1 MAKKSSKQSSKQST
15 QNTNDL
21 SAVEAPAR
29 KMSESKARRTL
40 RLASLDSAEIDS
52 RISAMIADGTV
63 ASAREQYDPFGPA
76 AVNARKIQAAIAL
89 FNSTDGA
96 AHGCLLSLRVTFEKN
111 GKAVSRKVDSFLD
124 KKD

>member
-1 MAKKSSKQSSKQST
+1 MKK
-15 QNTNDL
+15 DL
-21 SAVEAPAR
+21 PGAEAPAR

-111 GKAVSRKVDSFLD
+111 GKAISRRVDSFLD
-124 KKD
+124 KKG

>member
-1 MAKKSSKQSSKQST
+1 MKKST
-15 QNTNDL
+15 QNTKDL
-21 SAVEAPAR
+21 AAVEAPAR

-52 RISAMIADGTV
+52 RISAMIKAGTV
-63 ASAREQYDPFGPA
+63 ASGRQKYDPFGPGA
-76 AVNARKIQAAIAL
+76 SNARKIQAAIAL

-111 GKAVSRKVDSFLD
+111 GKAVSRKVDSFLN
-124 KKD
+124 KKDGEVTQDD